1 MRLMTNYNI
10 ILTREDTRSCYIKET
25 DLLVSTIKCTELLI
39 YIRNILLQEFIISS
53 SSSSSSYR
61 LPNQFSPKSIFTN
74 PMWIIVLLDCDKFP
88 TRWTLVETF
97 ICILALACYKVSLS
111 GIEKGHFI
119 SSRTKRER
127 FSEVD
132 PARSKEIRSEV
143 VIEVNQSGPALRRS
157 RSLLKVSR

>member
-1 MRLMTNYNI
+1 MHWI
-10 ILTREDTRSCYIKET
+10 INLYKKHLSSE
-25 DLLVSTIKCTELLI
+25 I
-39 YIRNILLQEFIISS
+39 YYFFFFFFFLQA
-53 SSSSSSYR
+53 
-61 LPNQFSPKSIFTN
+61 LNQFLTKSIFTN